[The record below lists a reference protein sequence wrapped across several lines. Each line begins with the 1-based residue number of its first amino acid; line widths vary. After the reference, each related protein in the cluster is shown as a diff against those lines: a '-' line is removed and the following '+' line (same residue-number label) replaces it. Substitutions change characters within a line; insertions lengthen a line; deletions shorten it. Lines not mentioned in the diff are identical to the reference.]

1 MRRRALLGEASTPEA
16 DVRPTLLGI
25 VTLLFLLLFF
35 LLSTS
40 TGQRLGVVDIRAEAA
55 MELASL
61 PHAGLVKTVWVQL
74 DGDSAS
80 VSADVS
86 TTDIASSS
94 TTLERRVIP
103 VAPRDGGGVDLRAL
117 GAALQAIKQ
126 IDPSQDS
133 VTLVPGQDTT
143 VDVLFGVMDTARGSG
158 GAALFPRITLGGQ
171 AS

>member
-1 MRRRALLGEASTPEA
+1 M
-16 DVRPTLLGI
+16 RPTLLGI

-61 PHAGLVKTVWVQL
+61 PHAGLVKEVWVQL
-74 DGDSAS
+74 DGDTAT
-80 VSADVS
+80 VSANVA
-86 TTDIASSS
+86 TTDIAASS
-94 TTLERRVIP
+94 TTLERRAIP
-103 VAPRDGGGVDLRAL
+103 VPPRQGGGVDLRAL
-117 GAALQAIKQ
+117 GATLQAIKQ
-126 IDPSQDS
+126 IDPSQDR

-158 GAALFPRITLGGQ
+158 AEPLFPQITLGGQ
-171 AS
+171 PS